1 MLGPREDDHQTGR
14 RADQV
19 CGTDL
24 FKELASLAHRLETT
38 AHVSGSENKKDTRA
52 VTSEERGRKRLRVLR
67 PRGIVEPQQA
77 ATPFDSSSA
86 VVVRVAD
93 DALRRMSIKLFREY
107 FSPSMHLIFPL
118 IAFQQELHGLDFTT
132 TQTWGVSVNEQPV
145 GAVAWRVR
153 EPLMRAHAR
162 DAARLPMRLL
172 EVLFIS
178 VWEEHRNSDYG
189 GLLVAA
195 LEEEAQRSGCAM
207 LYVEVGHEQ
216 PLARK
221 FWAKRGFAPA
231 SERQVSQEQWLF
243 FEYSCLRFSDTEP
256 FIKRV

>member
-1 MLGPREDDHQTGR
+1 M
-14 RADQV
+14 
-19 CGTDL
+19 
-24 FKELASLAHRLETT
+24 
-38 AHVSGSENKKDTRA
+38 
-52 VTSEERGRKRLRVLR
+52 
-67 PRGIVEPQQA
+67 
-77 ATPFDSSSA
+77 
-86 VVVRVAD
+86 
-93 DALRRMSIKLFREY
+93 
-107 FSPSMHLIFPL
+107 
-118 IAFQQELHGLDFTT
+118 
-132 TQTWGVSVNEQPV
+132 NEQPV

-231 SERQVSQEQWLF
+231 SERQVSQEQRLF
-243 FEYSCLRFSDTEP
+243 FEHSCLRFSDTEP